1 MTLRT
6 PLQDASR
13 CALFLPKYDLRA
25 ALDLVAS
32 LRDQLHA
39 AHAAFAPKKR
49 FAFGTRAAAPAV
61 PAVRVVPAPS
71 STMLPEQEAV
81 SIAVEEEDAPSC
93 PGLRHAVP
101 GSVHAVTLP
110 QLGGDAHADGG
121 AEYAVEDCTGALN
134 ETKALPPP

>member
-1 MTLRT
+1 VD

-39 AHAAFAPKKR
+39 AHAAAAPKKR
-49 FAFGTRAAAPAV
+49 FAFGARAAAPGV
-61 PAVRVVPAPS
+61 PAVRVVPVPS
-71 STMLPEQEAV
+71 STMLPEHEAV

-93 PGLRHAVP
+93 PGLRRAVP
-101 GSVHAVTLP
+101 GSVHAVMLP
-110 QLGGDAHADGG
+110 QLGGDDDRADGG
-121 AEYAVEDCTGALN
+121 AEYAVEDCIGALN
-134 ETKALPPP
+134 ESEGRPPP